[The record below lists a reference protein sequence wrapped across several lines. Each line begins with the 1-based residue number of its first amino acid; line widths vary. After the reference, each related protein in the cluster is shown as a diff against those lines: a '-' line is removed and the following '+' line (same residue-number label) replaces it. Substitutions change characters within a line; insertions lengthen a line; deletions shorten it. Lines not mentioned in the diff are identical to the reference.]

1 MPLAPAE
8 VRGCRGAA
16 QQLPVQLE
24 ILYAPVPRLRG
35 TAAEL
40 PTHQLGRAV
49 GALEVA
55 QGKLIYPAQN
65 PDLAQYAH
73 GAFRAPPALMTI
85 QSATARSLVL
95 KHAECGSRIPND
107 LFEFLSL
114 GFFLPADSW
123 RHAEPTTGAQTVG
136 SPRKREGSTKKGRV
150 WAVVVCT

>member
-1 MPLAPAE
+1 MPLAPVA

-24 ILYAPVPRLRG
+24 ILSTPMPRLRG
-35 TAAEL
+35 TDAEL

-55 QGKLIYPAQN
+55 QGKLIYHAQN
-65 PDLAQYAH
+65 PDLQ
-73 GAFRAPPALMTI
+73 GAIRSRDLQGSTSPDVTI

-107 LFEFLSL
+107 IFEFLSL

-123 RHAEPTTGAQTVG
+123 RQAEPTTGAQTVG
-136 SPRKREGSTKKGRV
+136 SPKKREGCGQ
-150 WAVVVCT
+150 